1 MVAAHGDGGVQGAQA
16 LWLVQCFMLDGT
28 NKKDGFLALAR
39 RKPERYRVYRED
51 LQRRQGRKDAF
62 LCAR

>member
-1 MVAAHGDGGVQGAQA
+1 
-16 LWLVQCFMLDGT
+16 MLDGT

-39 RKPERYRVYRED
+39 RKPERYRLYRED

-62 LCAR
+62 SCAR

>member
-1 MVAAHGDGGVQGAQA
+1 
-16 LWLVQCFMLDGT
+16 MLDGT